1 MTTEPYKAWYVPEN
15 AIWEDPYWRLPLP
28 ETNTED
34 N

>member
-1 MTTEPYKAWYVPEN
+1 MTTPEKAWYVPEN